1 METHKDYQERLPE
14 HPEPLELTAH
24 EEEKVAAAPIAE
36 GTEPVVT
43 PPVST
48 GHGMGS
54 LGWAGLAALAIAVL
68 IGSIYFFSY
77 RSQHDPTQIGQLEAS
92 AVTPGNNL
100 KSGKYIKVKRAG
112 DGNIAAASTASN
124 AQNTSAT
131 SGDDVVYLFP
141 LDGSEIPEDAVLN
154 NLAAKVSKSGA
165 YVAVVAYTDESG
177 NAAYNQR
184 LSERRAKRVGDYLI
198 AHGVPANHVKTEGL
212 GQTHAYPTAAQD
224 RRAEIHVT
232 YQQ

>member
-1 METHKDYQERLPE
+1 
-14 HPEPLELTAH
+14 
-24 EEEKVAAAPIAE
+24 
-36 GTEPVVT
+36 
-43 PPVST
+43 
-48 GHGMGS
+48 MGS

-112 DGNIAAASTASN
+112 DGNIAAASTAAN

-131 SGDDVVYLFP
+131 SSDDVVYLFP
-141 LDGSEIPEDAVLN
+141 LDGSEIPDDAVLN
-154 NLAAKVSKSGA
+154 NLAGKVSESGA

-198 AHGVPANHVKTEGL
+198 AHGVPANHVKTKGL